1 MGRIGLKTIVAELI
15 DSKDS
20 SSHEFRRMY
29 NIGVRGVRE
38 FNTDIVGNF
47 STKLLDVNAN
57 KTADLP
63 EDYVSYSK
71 MGVINEKGEIVTLRS
86 NPQLSNYNIG
96 HPLNPDRFE
105 GVPGIGAVSY
115 PAIPYNYPY
124 IYYNFFVSNQSF
136 NLFGL
141 AGGGQD
147 IGQYK
152 VDEECGIIIFGPYFK
167 YEKVLLEYLG
177 DGMDRDCDDYMIDS
191 RAAEAMLAYIRWKT
205 ALDNPKRYGQGIM
218 RDYKQEYK
226 SERLKAKM
234 RINKIVV
241 SEFEDIQRITNKL
254 APRS

>member
-63 EDYVSYSK
+63 EDYVNYSK

-105 GVPGIGAVSY
+105 GVPGIGLSL
-115 PAIPYNYPY
+115 IH
-124 IYYNFFVSNQSF
+124 I
-136 NLFGL
+136 
-141 AGGGQD
+141 
-147 IGQYK
+147 
-152 VDEECGIIIFGPYFK
+152 
-167 YEKVLLEYLG
+167 
-177 DGMDRDCDDYMIDS
+177 
-191 RAAEAMLAYIRWKT
+191 
-205 ALDNPKRYGQGIM
+205 
-218 RDYKQEYK
+218 
-226 SERLKAKM
+226 
-234 RINKIVV
+234 
-241 SEFEDIQRITNKL
+241 
-254 APRS
+254 